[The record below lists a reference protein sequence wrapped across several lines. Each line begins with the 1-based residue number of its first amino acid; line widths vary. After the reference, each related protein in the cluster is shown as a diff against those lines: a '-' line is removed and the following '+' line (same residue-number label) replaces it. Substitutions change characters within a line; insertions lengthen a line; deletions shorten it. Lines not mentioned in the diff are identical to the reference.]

1 MNCYIPQRKRYKGV
15 KGVEDIKKSVEDL
28 QKKLERIEDSNVKE
42 VLNGILSLLGS
53 IDTILDELS
62 DQISVIDED
71 LSELGSSYQTDEE
84 FVSVKCVHCG
94 EEFFVAA
101 SDYRDGSEV
110 VCPNCGKINIIRL

>member
-1 MNCYIPQRKRYKGV
+1 MNCYIPQRKIYKGV
-15 KGVEDIKKSVEDL
+15 KGVEDIKRGVEDL
-28 QKKLERIEDSNVKE
+28 QKKLERVEDSNVKE
-42 VLNGILSLLGS
+42 VLN
-53 IDTILDELS
+53 TILDEFS

-71 LSELGSSYQTDEE
+71 LSELESSYQTDEG

-110 VCPNCGKINIIRL
+110 VCPNCGEINIIRL